1 MDGENNGKPL
11 LKWMIN
17 RENPLF
23 SETHMG
29 KLAKV
34 LKPKYQGESNVWSGV
49 KGSKSPKNDSSF
61 VLYHI
66 SLRQ

>member
-17 RENPLF
+17 RENPLC
-23 SETHMG
+23 SETSRC

-34 LKPKYQGESNVWSGV
+34 LKPKYLGESNV
-49 KGSKSPKNDSSF
+49 
-61 VLYHI
+61 
-66 SLRQ
+66 